1 LEISIIEFAVYGFIS
16 YASIL
21 ILLVSTLIKGDESRL
36 SSLIRTVIFIPSIIT
51 VGILAQASPTIT
63 LDTVHTLTITN
74 DTINT
79 VFYED
84 TVTTDFITLL
94 NPVWGLVHLI
104 LFFVLI
110 FYVFKQVLLMLG
122 IGKESNIR

>member
-1 LEISIIEFAVYGFIS
+1 MEISIIEFAVYGFIS

-84 TVTTDFITLL
+84 TVTTDSITLL
-94 NPVWGLVHLI
+94 NSVWGLVHLI
-104 LFFVLI
+104 LFFVLV

-122 IGKESNIR
+122 IGKESNVR

>member
-1 LEISIIEFAVYGFIS
+1 MEISIIEFAVYGFIS